1 MTLLAAWFHDLGPFA
16 IHFSGSFG
24 VRWYGLSYVAGFLIA
39 WWVLGQLARPGRL
52 LFPPEAAADAMFG
65 VILGTI
71 LGGRLGYV
79 VIYRPELLWEFSSNF
94 PFWGLLDVMHGGMAS
109 HGAMVGIILGCLLT
123 ARRLKVPPLHI
134 MDCICLVAPFGIALG
149 RLANFVN
156 GELLGRIV
164 VHPADAA
171 AGAPVPWWGVRYPQ
185 ELLERA
191 TEAELTP
198 EQHRGLQTLLSDH
211 AAPTDQSISDAAAT
225 VISKIHAGDHAL
237 AKALEPFI
245 SIRHPSQIYQALA
258 EGLILGLALWIV
270 WKRPRKPG
278 VVLAWFFIV
287 YGIGRVATEFWRLPD
302 AHLQTQRFLSL
313 SRGQWLSVLMVAAG
327 LALLAWLRRSKAA
340 PVGGWG
346 GDDPQ
351 ETRPAD
357 ATLSA

>member
-16 IHFSGSFG
+16 IRLGESFG

-39 WWVLGQLARPGRL
+39 WWVLGRLARRGRL
-52 LFPPEAAADAMFG
+52 LFPHEAVADVMFG

-79 VIYRPELLWEFSSNF
+79 LIYRPELLWEFSSSF

-109 HGAMVGIILGCLLT
+109 HGAMVGIILGCFFA
-123 ARRLKVPPLHI
+123 ARRVQATPLHI
-134 MDCICLVAPFGIALG
+134 MDCICLVAPFGITLG
-149 RLANFVN
+149 RLANFIN

-171 AGAPVPWWGVRYPQ
+171 AGSSIPWWGVRYPQ

-198 EQHRGLQTLLSDH
+198 DQHLSLQTLLSDN
-211 AAPTDQSISDAAAT
+211 AATTDQTLSDAAAT
-225 VISKIHAGDHAL
+225 VIAKIQGGDHAL
-237 AKALEPFI
+237 ARALEPLI
-245 SIRHPSQIYQALA
+245 SVRHPSQLYQALA
-258 EGLILGLALWIV
+258 EGLILGLALWMV
-270 WKRPRKPG
+270 WRRPRKPG
-278 VVLAWFFIV
+278 VVLGWFFIV

-302 AHLQTQRFLSL
+302 AHLATQRIVGL
-313 SRGQWLSVLMVAAG
+313 SRGQWLSVLMVVAG
-327 LALLAWLRRSKAA
+327 IALLGWLRRSRSL

-346 GDDPQ
+346 PKPAT
-351 ETRPAD
+351 ESRPLD